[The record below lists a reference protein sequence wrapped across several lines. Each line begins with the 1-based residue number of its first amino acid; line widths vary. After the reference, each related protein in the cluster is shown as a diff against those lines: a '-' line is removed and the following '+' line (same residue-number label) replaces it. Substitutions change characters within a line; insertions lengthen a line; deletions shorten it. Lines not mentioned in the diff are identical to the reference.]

1 MDERGVVGVVLAA
14 GAGARFGGPK
24 ALARTPDGEPWIAR
38 AVATLTESGCREV
51 VVILGARADEARP
64 LVPDTATVVVA
75 ADWAEG
81 LSASLRAALRSVGER
96 PTDRPADRA
105 VIVPVDTPD
114 LPVAAVRRVLAASV
128 ITGAQTL
135 ARATYAG
142 RPGHPVVLGR
152 AHWPELAATA
162 RGDRGAGPY
171 FRAHGAIEIECGDLW
186 DGADIDHRP

>member
-1 MDERGVVGVVLAA
+1 MVGVVLAA

-152 AHWPELAATA
+152 AHWHELAATA
-162 RGDRGAGPY
+162 RGDQGAGPY
-171 FRAHGAIEIECGDLW
+171 LRTHGAAEIECGDLW

>member
-1 MDERGVVGVVLAA
+1 MDQVGVVLAA
-14 GAGARFGGPK
+14 GAGTRFGGPK

-38 AVATLTESGCREV
+38 AVTTLTESGCREV
-51 VVILGARADEARP
+51 VVVLGARADEARL

-81 LSASLRAALRSVGER
+81 LSASVRAALRVAEGTS
-96 PTDRPADRA
+96 ADRA
-105 VIVPVDTPD
+105 VVVPVDTPD

-135 ARATYAG
+135 ARAVYDG

-152 AHWPELAATA
+152 THWHELAAVVQ
-162 RGDRGAGPY
+162 GDQGAGPY
-171 FRAHGAIEIECGDLW
+171 LRAHDATEIECRDLW

>member
-1 MDERGVVGVVLAA
+1 MLAA
-14 GAGARFGGPK
+14 GAGTRFGGPK

-81 LSASLRAALRSVGER
+81 LSASLRAALRALGER
-96 PTDRPADRA
+96 PADRPADRA

-114 LPVAAVRRVLAASV
+114 LPVAAVRRVVAASV
-128 ITGAQTL
+128 TTGAQTL
-135 ARATYAG
+135 ARAVYAN

-152 AHWPELAATA
+152 AHWRELAATA

-171 FRAHGAIEIECGDLW
+171 LRAHGATGIECGDLW
-186 DGADIDHRP
+186 DGADIDRRP

>member
-1 MDERGVVGVVLAA
+1 MVGVVLAA
-14 GAGARFGGPK
+14 GAGTRFGGPK

-81 LSASLRAALRSVGER
+81 LSASLRAALRALGER

-114 LPVAAVRRVLAASV
+114 LPVAAVRRVVAASV
-128 ITGAQTL
+128 TTGAQTL
-135 ARATYAG
+135 ARAVYAN

-152 AHWPELAATA
+152 AHWRELAATVH
-162 RGDRGAGPY
+162 GDLGAGPY
-171 FRAHGAIEIECGDLW
+171 LRARAAIEVECGDLW
-186 DGADIDHRP
+186 DGADIDRRP